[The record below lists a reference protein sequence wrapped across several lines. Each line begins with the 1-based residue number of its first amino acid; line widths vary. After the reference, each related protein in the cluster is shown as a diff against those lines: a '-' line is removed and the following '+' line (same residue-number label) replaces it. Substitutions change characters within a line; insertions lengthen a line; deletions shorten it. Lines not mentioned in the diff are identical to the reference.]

1 MLAKE
6 SAMVSL
12 RLNLVLIY
20 TADRA
25 RSRAFY
31 ELLGLEFTEE
41 QHGRGP
47 PHDAAQLGDLTFEIY
62 PLEPGVSVGAVRLG
76 FAVGA
81 VEPLLDA
88 LEEAGARVIVVPQE
102 SSWGKRAVVEDW
114 EGRRIELLEP
124 PRRKCC

>member
-1 MLAKE
+1 MAN
-6 SAMVSL
+6 L
-12 RLNLVLIY
+12 RLNLVVIY

-25 RSRAFY
+25 RTRAFY
-31 ELLGLEFTEE
+31 ELLGLEFAEE

-47 PHDAAQLGDLTFEIY
+47 PHDAAQLGDVTFEIY
-62 PLEPGVSVGAVRLG
+62 PLEPGATPGAVRLG

-88 LEEAGARVIVVPQE
+88 VEEAGARVIVPPQE
-102 SSWGKRAVVEDW
+102 SSWGKRTVVEDW
-114 EGRRIELLEP
+114 EGRRLELLEA